1 MTKQFM
7 PMKKNRPRTLQR
19 VLQLSLPLVM
29 FGAVAQAITVYNPI
43 NAQNVPDLV
52 NNMVRAIL
60 GIVGAVTLFMFVYG
74 GLMWM
79 TSGGASSRIERG
91 RNTLI
96 WATIGLL
103 VIFSSYAILNFIF
116 GAISGR

>member
-1 MTKQFM
+1 
-7 PMKKNRPRTLQR
+7 MKKNNVRIIFGILG
-19 VLQLSLPLVM
+19 LSVFLIM
-29 FGAVAQAITVYNPI
+29 YGAAAQAGPGPITVYNPI
-43 NAQNVPDLV
+43 TAKNVPDLV

-79 TSGGASSRIERG
+79 TSGGASNRIERG
-91 RNTLI
+91 RNTLV

-116 GAISGR
+116 GALSGT